1 MDEFIQL
8 FGKIPLSTVVIFI
21 AAISFLIA
29 TGSKAYKFIVKTHDS
44 LQEKNQVLDD
54 LKKDVREL
62 KEHTASKEQWKEL
75 KEKQSNLEE
84 ILNQIL
90 ETQKILVEKQQTF
103 EEENHSHNVNRL
115 RDRLLQ
121 SYRYYT
127 SEVKNPLLA
136 WTEMEKEAFDNLLAD
151 YYAQG
156 GNSFVH
162 TKVDPEMASLEVV
175 SLSDSERMA
184 ELSKSRKGQDN

>member
-62 KEHTASKEQWKEL
+62 KEHTESKEQWKEL

-184 ELSKSRKGQDN
+184 ELSKSRKG

>member
-1 MDEFIQL
+1 MNEFIQL
-8 FGKIPLSTVVIFI
+8 FGGIPLSTAIVFI
-21 AAISFLIA
+21 VAISFLIA
-29 TGSKAYKFIVKTHDS
+29 TGSKVYKFIVKTHDS
-44 LQEKNQVLDD
+44 LQEKNQALDV

-62 KEHTASKEQWKEL
+62 KEHIASEEQWKEL
-75 KEKQSNLEE
+75 KEKQINLEE

-90 ETQKILVEKQQTF
+90 ETQKVLVEKQQTF

-127 SEVKNPLLA
+127 SEVKNPMLA
-136 WTEMEKEAFDNLLAD
+136 WTEMEKEAFDNLLTD

-162 TKVDPEMASLEVV
+162 TKVDPEMASLEVI
-175 SLSDSERMA
+175 SINDSERMA
-184 ELSKSRKGQDN
+184 ELSKSRKG

>member
-29 TGSKAYKFIVKTHDS
+29 TGSKVYKFIVKTHDS

-54 LKKDVREL
+54 LKRDVREL

-184 ELSKSRKGQDN
+184 ELSKSRKG

>member
-8 FGKIPLSTVVIFI
+8 FGKIPLSTAIVFI
-21 AAISFLIA
+21 VAISFLVV
-29 TGSKAYKFIVKTHDS
+29 TCSKVYKFIIKTHDS
-44 LQEKNQVLDD
+44 LQEKNQALDD

-75 KEKQSNLEE
+75 KEKQINLEE

-90 ETQKILVEKQQTF
+90 ETQKVLVEKQQTF

-127 SEVKNPLLA
+127 SEVKNPMLA

-162 TKVDPEMASLEVV
+162 TKVDPEMASLEVI
-175 SLSDSERMA
+175 SITDSERMA
-184 ELSKSRKGQDN
+184 ELSKSRKG

>member
-8 FGKIPLSTVVIFI
+8 FGEIPLSTAIIFI
-21 AAISFLIA
+21 VAISFLIA

-44 LQEKNQVLDD
+44 LQEKNQALDD
-54 LKKDVREL
+54 LKKDVKEL

-75 KEKQSNLEE
+75 KEKQNNLEE

-90 ETQKILVEKQQTF
+90 ETQKVLVEKQQTF

-121 SYRYYT
+121 SYRYYI
-127 SEVKNPLLA
+127 SEVKNPMMA

-162 TKVDPEMASLEVV
+162 TKVDPEMASLEVI
-175 SLSDSERMA
+175 SIADSERMA
-184 ELSKSRKGQDN
+184 ELSKSRKG

>member
-8 FGKIPLSTVVIFI
+8 FGKIPLSTAIVFI
-21 AAISFLIA
+21 VAISFLVV
-29 TGSKAYKFIVKTHDS
+29 TCSKVYKFIIKTHDS
-44 LQEKNQVLDD
+44 LQEKNQALDD

-62 KEHTASKEQWKEL
+62 KEHTASKDQWKEL
-75 KEKQSNLEE
+75 KEKQINLEE

-90 ETQKILVEKQQTF
+90 ETQKVLVEKQQTF

-127 SEVKNPLLA
+127 SEVKNPMLA

-162 TKVDPEMASLEVV
+162 TKVDPEMASLEVI
-175 SLSDSERMA
+175 SITDSERMA
-184 ELSKSRKGQDN
+184 ELSKSRKG

>member
-184 ELSKSRKGQDN
+184 ELSKSRKG

>member
-1 MDEFIQL
+1 MNEFIQL
-8 FGKIPLSTVVIFI
+8 FGEIPLSTAIVLIV
-21 AAISFLIA
+21 AISFLIA
-29 TGSKAYKFIVKTHDS
+29 TGSKVYKFIVKTHDS
-44 LQEKNQVLDD
+44 LQEKNQALDD

-75 KEKQSNLEE
+75 KEKQINLEE

-90 ETQKILVEKQQTF
+90 ETQKVLVEKQQTF

-127 SEVKNPLLA
+127 SEIKNPMLA

-162 TKVDPEMASLEVV
+162 TKVDPEMASLEVI
-175 SLSDSERMA
+175 SINDSERMA
-184 ELSKSRKGQDN
+184 ELSKSRKG

>member
-8 FGKIPLSTVVIFI
+8 FGEIPLSTAIVFI
-21 AAISFLIA
+21 VAISFLVV
-29 TGSKAYKFIVKTHDS
+29 TCSKVYKFIVKTHDS
-44 LQEKNQVLDD
+44 LQEKNQALDD

-75 KEKQSNLEE
+75 KEKQINLEE

-90 ETQKILVEKQQTF
+90 ETQKVLVEKQQTF

-127 SEVKNPLLA
+127 SEVKNPMLA

-162 TKVDPEMASLEVV
+162 TKVDPEMASLEVI
-175 SLSDSERMA
+175 SITDSERMA
-184 ELSKSRKGQDN
+184 ELSKSRKG

>member
-1 MDEFIQL
+1 MNEFIQL
-8 FGKIPLSTVVIFI
+8 FGEIPLSTAIVFI
-21 AAISFLIA
+21 VAISFLIA
-29 TGSKAYKFIVKTHDS
+29 TGSKVYKFIVKTHDS
-44 LQEKNQVLDD
+44 LQEKNQALDD

-75 KEKQSNLEE
+75 KEKQINLEE

-90 ETQKILVEKQQTF
+90 ETQKVLVEKQQTF

-127 SEVKNPLLA
+127 SEVKNPMLA

-162 TKVDPEMASLEVV
+162 TKVDPEMASLEVI
-175 SLSDSERMA
+175 SINDSERMA
-184 ELSKSRKGQDN
+184 ELSKSRKG

>member
-1 MDEFIQL
+1 MNEFIQL
-8 FGKIPLSTVVIFI
+8 FGEIPLSTAIVLIV
-21 AAISFLIA
+21 AISFLIA
-29 TGSKAYKFIVKTHDS
+29 TGSKVYKFIVKTHDS
-44 LQEKNQVLDD
+44 LQEKNQALDD

-75 KEKQSNLEE
+75 KEKQINLEE

-90 ETQKILVEKQQTF
+90 ETQKVLVEKQQTF

-127 SEVKNPLLA
+127 SEVKNPMLA

-162 TKVDPEMASLEVV
+162 TKVDPEMASLEVI
-175 SLSDSERMA
+175 SINDSERMA
-184 ELSKSRKGQDN
+184 ELSKSRKG

>member
-127 SEVKNPLLA
+127 SEIKNPLLA

-184 ELSKSRKGQDN
+184 ELSKSRKG

>member
-21 AAISFLIA
+21 AATSFLIA

-127 SEVKNPLLA
+127 SEIKNPLLA

-184 ELSKSRKGQDN
+184 ELSKSRKG

>member
-8 FGKIPLSTVVIFI
+8 FGEIPLSTAIVFI
-21 AAISFLIA
+21 VAVSFLITA
-29 TGSKAYKFIVKTHDS
+29 GLKIYRFIVKTHDS
-44 LQEKNQVLDD
+44 LQEKNRILDS
-54 LKKDVREL
+54 LKKDVKEL
-62 KEHTASKEQWKEL
+62 KDHTASREEWKEL
-75 KEKQSNLEE
+75 KKKQDNLEE

-90 ETQKILVEKQQTF
+90 ETQKVLVEKQQTF

-127 SEVKNPLLA
+127 SEVKNPLRA
-136 WTEMEKEAFDNLLAD
+136 WSEMEKEAFDSLLND

-162 TKVDPEMASLEVV
+162 TKVDPEMASLEVIN
-175 SLSDSERMA
+175 LSDSERMA
-184 ELSKSRKGQDN
+184 ELSKSRKG

>member
-1 MDEFIQL
+1 MNEFIQL
-8 FGKIPLSTVVIFI
+8 FGEIPLSTTIVFI
-21 AAISFLIA
+21 VAISFLIA
-29 TGSKAYKFIVKTHDS
+29 TGSKVYKFIVKTHDS
-44 LQEKNQVLDD
+44 LQEKNQALDD
-54 LKKDVREL
+54 LKKDVKEL

-75 KEKQSNLEE
+75 KEKQINLEE

-90 ETQKILVEKQQTF
+90 ETQKVLVEKQQTF

-127 SEVKNPLLA
+127 SEVKNPMLA

-162 TKVDPEMASLEVV
+162 TKVDPEMASLEVI
-175 SLSDSERMA
+175 SINDSERMA
-184 ELSKSRKGQDN
+184 ELSKSRKG